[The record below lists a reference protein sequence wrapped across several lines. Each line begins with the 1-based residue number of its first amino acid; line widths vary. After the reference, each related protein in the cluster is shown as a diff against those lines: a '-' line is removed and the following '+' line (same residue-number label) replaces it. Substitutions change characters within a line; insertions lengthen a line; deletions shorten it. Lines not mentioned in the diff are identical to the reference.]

1 MKTIYH
7 FIIKELLQVKRDK
20 KMLVIIFMAPILQLI
35 FLGYAAN
42 MDVNIVHTTI

>member
-1 MKTIYH
+1 MKTIFQ

-20 KMLVIIFMAPILQLI
+20 KMLAVIFMAPVLQLI

-42 MDVNIVHTTI
+42 MDVVAKD